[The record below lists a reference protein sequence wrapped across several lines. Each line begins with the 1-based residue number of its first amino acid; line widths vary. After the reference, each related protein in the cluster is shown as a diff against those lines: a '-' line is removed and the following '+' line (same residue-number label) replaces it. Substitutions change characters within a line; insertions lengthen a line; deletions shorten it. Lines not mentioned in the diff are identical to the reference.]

1 MKFTTLQKSGR
12 DKPLLHAKQRTQQ
25 FPARLPAVVFPI
37 VQAKLRIGAP
47 NDRYEQEADR
57 VAEQVMRMPDSE
69 PAVTLLRGN
78 PGTSPRVQR
87 KCATCSVGGE
97 LCADCEKELQRQPD
111 NKREEEDEIH
121 TVQPIATDADLLLAA
136 KADGQEQTPIRA
148 ETVDEIAGLRGRG
161 RPLPREE
168 RNFMEARFG
177 RDFGKVR
184 IHTGPRAESL
194 ARQVHARAFAVGDD
208 IVFGAGRFRLEQEA
222 SRRLLAHELTHT
234 IQQSGV
240 AARLSGQRLI
250 QRAVCENVPPPS
262 AMTCLQAVTSSG
274 APTVETIQFGLN
286 GSNLAPADEATLESF
301 LQRWHNAGATDPV
314 RVDGFASCD
323 GKPEANWIL
332 SCARADSVAAVLNAP
347 PSGARGVPAPMLEVF
362 ANGETDQFSTTSLP
376 PNRVVT
382 ISTNTPL
389 GPPVSREP
397 SILSWSTRNSSGT
410 TAADNCCT
418 LCPQNVGVGA
428 VAGWLGNG
436 IEHQALILDHDPAY
450 SYDVKRTMDHRTW
463 QRRAVLGIGFWTNIV
478 TRPAGTPDDSHDQ
491 DECLTP
497 VLPVAGNPYVY
508 VWDGPGFM
516 PPSPGDTS
524 TDYVNMTNFIEF
536 VRITRPDGTTYDDPL
551 TLDWHTKTWI
561 SRSGAVWSVDVAQ
574 SSIGLGHLG
583 SLNP

>member
-1 MKFTTLQKSGR
+1 MTFATLQNSGR
-12 DKPLLHAKQRTQQ
+12 TK
-25 FPARLPAVVFPI
+25 RLPNAKKHTPRLSAQATEVEFPI
-37 VQAKLRIGAP
+37 IQAKLRIGAP

-69 PAVTLLRGN
+69 PEATF
-78 PGTSPRVQR
+78 PSAHPASPPRVQR
-87 KCATCSVGGE
+87 KCTACSVSGK
-97 LCADCEKELQRQPD
+97 LCPDCEKELQRQPD
-111 NKREEEDEIH
+111 DKQEEESEIH
-121 TVQPIATDADLLLAA
+121 PVRTIATDEDLLLAA
-136 KADGQEQTPIRA
+136 KADSPSRVPMRT
-148 ETVDEIAGLRGRG
+148 ETVDGIAALRGGG
-161 RPLPREE
+161 RPLPPEE
-168 RNFMEARFG
+168 RNFMELRFG
-177 RDFGKVR
+177 RDFGNVR

-194 ARQVHARAFAVGDD
+194 ARQIRAQAFTLGDD
-208 IVFGAGRFRLEQEA
+208 IAFGAGRFQPEQETG
-222 SRRLLAHELTHT
+222 RRLLAHELTHT
-234 IQQSGV
+234 IQQSGA
-240 AARLSGQRLI
+240 AARLGGQRLI

-262 AMTCLQAVTSSG
+262 GMTCLPGLVSSG

-286 GSNLAPADEATLESF
+286 GSTLSPTDESTLESF

-323 GKPEANWIL
+323 GKADANWML
-332 SCARADSVAAVLNAP
+332 SCARADAVAAVLIAP
-347 PSGARGVPAPMLEVF
+347 PSGTRGVPPAMLEVF
-362 ANGETDQFSTTSLP
+362 ANGETDQFST
-376 PNRVVT
+376 NRVVT

-397 SILSWSTRNSSGT
+397 SILSWSTHSSSGT

-450 SYDVKRTMDHRTW
+450 SYDVKRTMDHRVW
-463 QRRAVLGIGFWTNIV
+463 QRRTVFGVGFWANIASQ
-478 TRPAGTPDDSHDQ
+478 PAGTPDDSHDQ

-524 TDYVNMTNFIEF
+524 TDYVNITNFTEF

-551 TLDWHTKTWI
+551 THDWHTKTWI
-561 SRSGAVWSVDVAQ
+561 SRAGAVWSVDVVQ
-574 SSIGLGHLG
+574 SSIGTGHLG